1 MIRYSATRF
10 MVIILYWHS
19 RVPYRCAHCDRLPGL
34 RTLFDP
40 LLPPL
45 IEALSVAIVVA
56 AIVVAAIVVVHVAVA
71 TQGQREAQRE
81 AVSTGTDAGVAGAG
95 MGLLASSCVWS

>member
-56 AIVVAAIVVVHVAVA
+56 AIVVVHVAVA